1 MMRQVCSRFL
11 LSFRRPV
18 GRLVSRARACACRLL
33 VLLLGFVCDFF
44 RLAVAGALPRLRVRL
59 LPAHGLLAGSRAGG
73 GGHGFLHISRW
84 RRSLGAPWIF
94 GKVGGDGVAAPLVK
108 FSLCIRLS
116 RRRLGQLMNFG

>member
-44 RLAVAGALPRLRVRL
+44 RLTVFWLALGPAAVATASCTFR
-59 LPAHGLLAGSRAGG
+59 GG
-73 GGHGFLHISRW
+73 
-84 RRSLGAPWIF
+84 GAPWVLRGF
-94 GKVGGDGVAAPLVK
+94 SARLEGTVWPL
-108 FSLCIRLS
+108 LS
-116 RRRLGQLMNFG
+116 